1 MKAPLRA
8 GIILSYLLHANP
20 LVLTRG
26 IATPTIRLMSTKRGR
41 ESDLGN
47 DQNTKQILA
56 STSRRPI
63 PFTPDAFNVARA
75 RLLTDP
81 QNNANLNPDGRC
93 VVVWM
98 SRDQRAVDNHAIHYA
113 QCVAEA
119 YGLPVR
125 VMFNMVPKFLEATIR
140 HYGFMIKGLQEV
152 EQVMHLCHLN
162 ITLWSNNSESAMFL
176 VCFASSRYY
185 VIKGFHSTSCWATP
199 LSTFRPSRS
208 SIRPCWW

>member
-8 GIILSYLLHANP
+8 GIILSYLLQANP

-26 IATPTIRLMSTKRGR
+26 IATPTVRLMSTKRGR
-41 ESDLGN
+41 DSDLGK

-56 STSRRPI
+56 STSSRPI
-63 PFTPDAFNVARA
+63 PFTPDAFNIARA
-75 RLLTDP
+75 RLLTAP
-81 QNNANLNPDGRC
+81 QNNANLNPDGKC

-113 QCVAEA
+113 QRVAEA

-125 VMFNMVPKFLEATIR
+125 VVFNMVPKFLEATIR

-152 EQVMHLCHLN
+152 EQVMHFHFN
-162 ITLWSNNSESAMFL
+162 ITLWPTTLNLPYSL
-176 VCFASSRYY
+176 FASRYLD
-185 VIKGFHSTSCWATP
+185 TA
-199 LSTFRPSRS
+199 R
-208 SIRPCWW
+208 